1 MNVLVLPLTLCF
13 LFLVQM
19 VYCLFFFTRL
29 PWHKKKAHQSAE
41 CPTDSLPPVSVIIV
55 ADDLF
60 EKLEKNLP
68 LVLQQDYPQFEVIVV
83 YDQSSYETD
92 VLLCNLQLQYPNL
105 YHTFVPDQRKQ
116 LSHRKLGVSIGIKAS
131 HNDWLVF
138 TTPSCIPA
146 SNQWLRQMARNF
158 TNDTSVVLGSAQ
170 YADSPRLWQMFV
182 QFDMFFKQLCLLS
195 LAAMHRPY
203 SAFGHNMAYHKHQF
217 LVNGGFNHQLH
228 IERGEDNILV
238 NEIATPGNTRVEI
251 SPSSIVRIDTPR
263 YKSTWH
269 NERIYRAQSDRR
281 LKGFG
286 KIFLRCEVASRLLL
300 IGLSI
305 AGVVLG
311 INLHNSPMWVVS
323 ASLLVAHWVVQ
334 SIVLKVNSKVLNVR
348 VGILSIPCW
357 SVLMPLVDLFYFL
370 KGRRANK

>member
-1 MNVLVLPLTLCF
+1 MNVQVLPLTLCF

-19 VYCLFFFTRL
+19 AYCLIFFTIL
-29 PWHKKKAHQSAE
+29 PRHKKRAHQHSEGASD
-41 CPTDSLPPVSVIIV
+41 CLPPISVIIV

-92 VLLCNLQLQYPNL
+92 VLLCDLQLQYPNL

-138 TTPSCIPA
+138 TTPSCAPA
-146 SNQWLRQMARNF
+146 SDQWLRRMARNF
-158 TNDTSVVLGSAQ
+158 TNETSVVLGSAQ
-170 YADSPRLWQMFV
+170 YVGSSRIWQMFV
-182 QFDMFFKQLCLLS
+182 QFDMFFKQLCLLG

-238 NEIATPGNTRVEI
+238 NEIATPSNTCIEI
-251 SPSSIVRIDTPR
+251 SPSSFVCIDIPR

-286 KIFLRCEVASRLLL
+286 KTFLCCEVVSRLLL
-300 IGLSI
+300 SCLAI
-305 AGVVLG
+305 AGIVWG
-311 INLHNSPMWVVS
+311 INLHDNTMCIVS

-334 SIVLKVNSKVLNVR
+334 SVVLKINSKVLNVH
-348 VGILSIPCW
+348 VGILQIPCW
-357 SVLMPLVDLFYFL
+357 NVLMPLIDMYYFM
-370 KGRRANK
+370 KGRRVNK